1 MTRSAAQEPAG
12 AVDQPVRY
20 EIAGRIA
27 RVTINRPEA
36 RNAINPAVRRALIEA
51 FADASV
57 NPDVWLV
64 ILTGAGDRA
73 FCAGGDLKKNDENER
88 QGKRHV
94 VPMTGPDKNDYE
106 TVLECYKPKIAAL
119 NGHAFGGG
127 LELALSCDIR
137 VASETA
143 RFGAG
148 EIKLGWHGGAGNT
161 QLLPRLVGYGK
172 AMEMVLTGDLIDAAE
187 ARADG
192 LVQRLV
198 PDTELEATTE
208 ALAERIAANAP
219 IAAVLA
225 KHLVRMSESTAVD
238 VGLRWEND
246 LFAYCFTTAD
256 AAEGRAAFTE
266 KRQPVFRGE

>member
-94 VPMTGPDKNDYE
+94 VPMTGPDKNVYE
-106 TVLECYKPKIAAL
+106 TVLECYKPTIAAL

-137 VASETA
+137 IAADHVKLCLPEARRGMGANYASV
-143 RFGAG
+143 
-148 EIKLGWHGGAGNT
+148 
-161 QLLPRLVGYGK
+161 LLPRMIPRGI
-172 AMEMVLTGDLIDAAE
+172 AMQMLYTAE
-187 ARADG
+187 PVTAQEALHWG
-192 LVQRLV
+192 LVNKVV
-198 PDTELEATTE
+198 PGAALTDTVDSFARGL
-208 ALAERIAANAP
+208 LKNAP
-219 IAAVLA
+219 LTLQRYKHMAVKGWELPIASALR
-225 KHLVRMSESTAVD
+225 LD
-238 VGLRWEND
+238 VGPNPYLS
-246 LFAYCFTTAD
+246 AD
-256 AAEGRAAFTE
+256 RAEGVRAFVE
-266 KRQPVFRGE
+266 KREPRWQAK

>member
-1 MTRSAAQEPAG
+1 MDLTS
-12 AVDQPVRY
+12 DDLRY
-20 EIAGRIA
+20 ERSGAIASITLQRPAKLNTVTAAMGRQLFAIA
-27 RVTINRPEA
+27 AEVNADDAVRVVVLQGTGERAFSAGSDVKVLDDYGSNFQLRNRPDYCT
-36 RNAINPAVRRALIEA
+36 AIWTIRKPVI
-51 FADASV
+51 AS
-57 NPDVWLV
+57 
-64 ILTGAGDRA
+64 IRGY
-73 FCAGGDLKKNDENER
+73 C
-88 QGKRHV
+88 
-94 VPMTGPDKNDYE
+94 
-106 TVLECYKPKIAAL
+106 I
-119 NGHAFGGG
+119 GGG
-127 LELALSCDIR
+127 LEMAVSCDIR

-143 RFGAG
+143 RFAAG

-172 AMEMVLTGDLIDAAE
+172 AMEMVLTGDQIDAAE
-187 ARADG
+187 AKALG

-198 PDTELEATTE
+198 PDTELEATTQ

-246 LFAYCFTTAD
+246 LFAYCFTTQD

-266 KRQPVFRGE
+266 KRQPMFKGE